1 MGIVIYSNEEEMPKH
16 LRKEKQPEW
25 NILDR
30 MDWDEW
36 NFVPT
41 MTPQKSK
48 FHNHVTW
55 NSHRTDYFNKMKTKI
70 AEEEAAKTRIAIDN
84 KIGTAASYAQELKE
98 AEEEEKRWEAE
109 EAAEAEKA
117 AEEAK
122 AFEALQ
128 AELAKTQFTNTIL
141 PTPEVAEEYKP
152 FTKLSEAEKAKK
164 RKIHNRKTYL
174 KRKAEGKTQTKLNK
188 DAAYE
193 FCEFCGGEFKDTPAG
208 RSNHRQTQIHT
219 TNVLS
224 NNICNH
230 YIKKYPNVKT
240 MERAERVLANK
251 IKESELS
258 LCVKYTPITLKNKYK
273 RLWAQYSCNL

>member
-1 MGIVIYSNEEEMPKH
+1 MGIVIYSSEEEMPKH

-84 KIGTAASYAQELKE
+84 KIGTAASYAQEMKE
-98 AEEEEKRWEAE
+98 AEEEEKRYEAE

-122 AFEALQ
+122 AFDRSPAIYRSVTSHAIDLQ
-128 AELAKTQFTNTIL
+128 QLVK
-141 PTPEVAEEYKP
+141 
-152 FTKLSEAEKAKK
+152 KLSFIVVAS
-164 RKIHNRKTYL
+164 
-174 KRKAEGKTQTKLNK
+174 
-188 DAAYE
+188 AA
-193 FCEFCGGEFKDTPAG
+193 DW
-208 RSNHRQTQIHT
+208 S
-219 TNVLS
+219 
-224 NNICNH
+224 
-230 YIKKYPNVKT
+230 
-240 MERAERVLANK
+240 
-251 IKESELS
+251 
-258 LCVKYTPITLKNKYK
+258 
-273 RLWAQYSCNL
+273 